1 MKTLSRRE
9 FVRISA
15 MGAGAAVLS
24 VGISGC
30 LPQDDDGL
38 TISFKHGV
46 ASGDPLAHSVILWA
60 RVTPQKSANS
70 VSISWEVATDSN
82 FINLVTNGSTTTSAD
97 KDYTVKIDAAGLS
110 SGTTYYY
117 RFRSNGVYS
126 ATGRTQTLA
135 EGAVDQ
141 VKLAVI
147 SCSNYPAGYFHVLNE
162 IARRDDLNA
171 VLHLG
176 DYIYEYARD
185 GYASSDAAAM
195 GREVLPETELFE
207 LSDYR
212 TRYALYR
219 TDADMQSF
227 HASLP
232 IISVWDDHEI
242 ANDTWREGAENHN
255 DGEGDF
261 SERKAAAIQ
270 AYFEWL
276 PIRPFTEGD
285 NETIYRSFHFGDLVD
300 LHMLD
305 TRLIGRDEQLDYA
318 DYMDSEG
325 NFDSDTFTADLTD
338 ATRTMMGTDQL
349 AWLQGE
355 LAADSGAWQV
365 LGNQTLMGKMLL
377 PSSIALQQVSVA
389 DYATLAYLYQLYAI
403 SQAGGTLT
411 DDQQAYLTA
420 NADQLTDANYALVT
434 ADNIPYNLDAWDGYY
449 YEREVLFGTVRAYG
463 RNLVVVSGDTHN
475 SWANNLSDAS
485 GNAVGVE
492 FAGTSVSSPGMEYYL
507 GTTADDEAG
516 IVSIVDGL
524 QYANL
529 TDRGYLVVT
538 FTASQAQAEWQYV
551 SSVKTESYTM
561 QEDRYHSLTV
571 SHGNNTIG

>member
-1 MKTLSRRE
+1 MNKLTRRE
-9 FVRISA
+9 FVRLSA

-24 VGISGC
+24 VGITGC
-30 LPQDDDGL
+30 LSSDDDGL
-38 TISFKHGV
+38 EVSFDHGV
-46 ASGDPLAHSVILWA
+46 ASGDPLSSSVILWT
-60 RVTPQKSANS
+60 RVTPKESADS
-70 VSISWEVATDSN
+70 ISISWEVATDSD
-82 FINLVTNGSTTTSAD
+82 FVNLVTNGSSTTSID
-97 KDYTVKIDAAGLS
+97 KDYTIKIDASGLS
-110 SGTTYYY
+110 ADTTYYY

-126 ATGRTQTLA
+126 ATGRTRTLA
-135 EGAVDQ
+135 EGSVDL

-162 IARRDDLNA
+162 IAARDDLNA

-176 DYIYEYARD
+176 DYIYEYERD
-185 GYASSDAAAM
+185 GYASEDAATM
-195 GREVLPETELFE
+195 GREVLPATELFE
-207 LSDYR
+207 LDDYR
-212 TRYALYR
+212 TRYAQYR
-219 TDADMQSF
+219 TDADMQAF

-232 IISVWDDHEI
+232 MISIWDDHEI

-261 SERKAAAIQ
+261 DERKSAAIQ

-318 DYMDSEG
+318 DYVDSDG
-325 NFDSDTFTADLTD
+325 NFDSTTFTADLTD
-338 ATRTMMGTDQL
+338 SSRTMMGAEQL

-355 LAADSGAWQV
+355 LASDTGTWQV
-365 LGNQTLMGKMLL
+365 LGNQTLMGKMQL
-377 PSSIALQQVSVA
+377 PSSIALQQISVS
-389 DYATLAYLYQLYAI
+389 DYATLVYLYQLYAT
-403 SQAGGTLT
+403 SEAGETLT
-411 DDQQAYLTA
+411 DEQQAYLTA
-420 NADQLTDANYALVT
+420 NADQITDENYALVT
-434 ADNIPYNLDAWDGYY
+434 AASIPYNLDAWDGYY
-449 YEREVLFGTVRAYG
+449 YEREVLYGTALAYG
-463 RNLVVVSGDTHN
+463 SQLVVVSGDTHN
-475 SWANNLSDAS
+475 AWANNLTDAS

-507 GTTADDEAG
+507 GTTADDEDG
-516 IVSIVDGL
+516 IVSLVDGL

-538 FTASQAQAEWQYV
+538 FTTTEAQAEWQFV
-551 SSVKTESYTM
+551 STVKSTDYSM
-561 QEDRYHSLTV
+561 LDDRYNSLTV
-571 SHGNNTIG
+571 AVGDNQIV